1 MRVPATGPRAAPS
14 CVGWCPMSRGWLTVH
29 QLLGRIVYFHVLF
42 IEPAVSRPAAGWPVS
57 TGQNLCCNH
66 PGPPTRPTVGELVET
81 TAWRAL
87 DEVARALPVREG
99 CVEDGAE
106 CCATCRTLAATACL
120 AAVWLAV
127 EHHAYGLAAPS
138 PRRSRACRRVAASRV
153 AAAFAA
159 QHNCG
164 CPALTAAT
172 SQRLPSRLPT
182 ADNLPLIGELLTLW
196 ADPTAADAPVA
207 SWLNHCAGLAD
218 VARIRHTRRRN
229 P

>member
-1 MRVPATGPRAAPS
+1 M
-14 CVGWCPMSRGWLTVH
+14 
-29 QLLGRIVYFHVLF
+29 
-42 IEPAVSRPAAGWPVS
+42 
-57 TGQNLCCNH
+57 
-66 PGPPTRPTVGELVET
+66 
-81 TAWRAL
+81 
-87 DEVARALPVREG
+87 
-99 CVEDGAE
+99 
-106 CCATCRTLAATACL
+106 
-120 AAVWLAV
+120 WLAV